1 MKKHGMDV
9 MSLEEFE
16 PNREFVGRYIHRHTT
31 LHSIAC
37 YWYKVN
43 VFTWVRN
50 WNAGENVE
58 LVLKSLNGQWLPFNM
73 VRISGT
79 RRHRI
84 LTVGSKV
91 WLLLQF
97 VLT

>member
-16 PNREFVGRYIHRHTT
+16 PNREFVGRYIHAYPGNC
-31 LHSIAC
+31 IAY
-37 YWYKVN
+37 YWYKMS

-79 RRHRI
+79 RRHGI

-91 WLLLQF
+91 WLLQRF